1 MRETLINGSTVDVR
15 VRRRRTGL
23 PRFRHRVS
31 RAVPGRSGLYH
42 PFSQHSGPGH
52 VDHLARYWAEVFGG
66 PTNYSESLEGHSGM
80 LGIHA
85 GQGAS
90 EDLSVRFVACFMQ
103 AADDAELPD
112 DSDLRAA
119 LRSYIE
125 WAVKEVDG
133 YQSPG
138 SLAPTGLPM
147 PRWGGTAGSNWIYR
161 LSGANRSTTL
171 PSGSWICA

>member
-1 MRETLINGSTVDVR
+1 MFEFAGGEQAFLAFATAFHERCLEDPELN
-15 VRRRRTGL
+15 
-23 PRFRHRVS
+23 
-31 RAVPGRSGLYH
+31 H

-66 PTNYSESLEGHSGM
+66 PTNYSESLGGHSGM

-138 SLAPTGLPM
+138 SLAPAGLPM
-147 PRWGGTAGSNWIYR
+147 PRWGWNGR
-161 LSGANRSTTL
+161 E
-171 PSGSWICA
+171 

>member
-1 MRETLINGSTVDVR
+1 MFEFAGGEQAFLAFATAFHERCLEDPELN
-15 VRRRRTGL
+15 
-23 PRFRHRVS
+23 
-31 RAVPGRSGLYH
+31 H

-66 PTNYSESLEGHSGM
+66 PTHYSESLGGHSGM

-90 EDLSVRFVACFMQ
+90 EDLSVRFVACFMH
-103 AADDAELPD
+103 AADDADLPGD
-112 DSDLRAA
+112 RDFRAA

-133 YQSPG
+133 YQPPG
-138 SLAPTGLPM
+138 SLAPAGLPM
-147 PRWGGTAGSNWIYR
+147 PRWGWSGQE
-161 LSGANRSTTL
+161 SGA
-171 PSGSWICA
+171 A